1 MISANTSRAAMAPLS
16 SASGSLALNAA
27 LPRENAYY
35 VLTASQRSPR
45 FPYSSGDKFRLFLK
59 DTVDPFALMGEA
71 ATALYYQAQNEPSA
85 FGGGARGYSRRLGAL
100 VGTDLAGEFFGTFLF
115 SSMLH
120 TDPRYFRMQ
129 QGNYAQRSG
138 YALTRILV
146 VRKDSGGYTFNAA
159 KWLSS
164 LAATAISN
172 TYYPNRRRGFGP
184 TVQKAAINVGFDAFS
199 DLFREFWPDIAHTLH
214 IPAFVMRR
222 TADPLIPAKLQK
234 QPAQAATPGE

>member
-1 MISANTSRAAMAPLS
+1 MKKSHRSLCAAALCLWSPLLAAQSFSDTRPKVSSAVHPWAKQEVIEDVSPDVLARLAEIRRQREQATRDPGTAGPAMPASTNQAATVATSSPAMISANTSRAAMAPLS

-115 SSMLH
+115 S
-120 TDPRYFRMQ
+120 
-129 QGNYAQRSG
+129 
-138 YALTRILV
+138 
-146 VRKDSGGYTFNAA
+146 
-159 KWLSS
+159 
-164 LAATAISN
+164 
-172 TYYPNRRRGFGP
+172 
-184 TVQKAAINVGFDAFS
+184 
-199 DLFREFWPDIAHTLH
+199 
-214 IPAFVMRR
+214 
-222 TADPLIPAKLQK
+222 
-234 QPAQAATPGE
+234 